1 MKILVAGSGLMGP
14 AAAWNALGDPAT
26 SEVTV
31 CDADPRKLDACRAR
45 FASSRGADKLRARRV
60 ELADTA
66 AAAQLMGE
74 HDVVIS
80 AVPLAATV
88 LAMEAAARAGTP
100 LVDMTRVP
108 DVDFARLQERFRGAP
123 APIVCGAGLEP
134 GLTEIFARSLAER
147 MDVALELHIK
157 CGGVPEHPAPPLGYK
172 IVFGGDALPLK
183 EHDGLEIRDGKL
195 VSVTRYSGVES
206 VHFAGVGEL
215 EAWHEGFMP
224 WMLEVPAL
232 RQLRTATQKT
242 IRWPGYAA
250 KVSVL
255 KELGLLSLDLVEVDG
270 ARVAP
275 KRVIDAA
282 LRSKVRMSDDDVDIT
297 LFRVDVL
304 GQRGGERA
312 ALRAEMIDR
321 GDIANG
327 LTSMARTTAF
337 TAAIIG
343 RMAGAR
349 LFPADIKG
357 LVTAERVVVGP
368 LFDRL
373 VAELSKAGIHF
384 NVGALPTT

>member
-1 MKILVAGSGLMGP
+1 
-14 AAAWNALGDPAT
+14 
-26 SEVTV
+26 
-31 CDADPRKLDACRAR
+31 
-45 FASSRGADKLRARRV
+45 
-60 ELADTA
+60 
-66 AAAQLMGE
+66 
-74 HDVVIS
+74 
-80 AVPLAATV
+80 
-88 LAMEAAARAGTP
+88 
-100 LVDMTRVP
+100 
-108 DVDFARLQERFRGAP
+108 
-123 APIVCGAGLEP
+123 
-134 GLTEIFARSLAER
+134 
-147 MDVALELHIK
+147 
-157 CGGVPEHPAPPLGYK
+157 
-172 IVFGGDALPLK
+172 
-183 EHDGLEIRDGKL
+183 
-195 VSVTRYSGVES
+195 
-206 VHFAGVGEL
+206 
-215 EAWHEGFMP
+215 
-224 WMLEVPAL
+224 MLEVPAL